1 MLAHVKERTRLDNL
15 DTQVLM
21 HPSQFGRRDGSNL
34 HVALLGRPNA
44 GTSTLFN
51 ALAGRRTSAS
61 PFLGET
67 RRVNRGRCGHRT
79 PEFEWLCQLYMPAT
93 VYDDDLL
100 SEMPQSE
107 PLEAMLA
114 ASLDAA
120 HIKWVYDGITVA
132 DPVPRRPKDLPG
144 GRDSLIQA
152 KSRSATPDAP
162 ARSAGNARS

>member
-21 HPSQFGRRDGSNL
+21 QPSQFGRRDGSNL

-67 RRVNRGRCGHRT
+67 RRVNRGRSEHRT

-93 VYDDDLL
+93 GQDRVIQRRFNV
-100 SEMPQSE
+100 S
-107 PLEAMLA
+107 
-114 ASLDAA
+114 
-120 HIKWVYDGITVA
+120 
-132 DPVPRRPKDLPG
+132 VPRARVSETAPTLRK
-144 GRDSLIQA
+144 
-152 KSRSATPDAP
+152 RSE
-162 ARSAGNARS
+162 R